1 MCVALLVLGMWLHAG
16 AQTKA
21 DALREALGRI
31 AEPAQAVVGA
41 AVLFEEADEER
52 LVTIGGETAFPLLS
66 VFKFHVAVAALDRME
81 REGIAPRQTV
91 RIAAER
97 LHEGTYSPLRDAN
110 PGRDACVSYE
120 ELIRYAVSLSDN
132 HACDVLIDFAGG
144 IDPVDAV
151 LRRTGIGGFELTQT
165 EETMHAD
172 PENCYCNRSTPSAMV
187 RLMKAVCGG
196 RVLGPSQTGLLMR
209 AMAGTSTGPDKLR
222 AGLPDSVRLGH
233 KTGSSDRL
241 ANGLK
246 IADNDAGF
254 FRLPDGTM
262 CYMAV
267 FVMDSAESDAENAR
281 LIARMARA
289 VYGLLCRTDE

>member
-144 IDPVDAV
+144 IDRVDAV

-165 EETMHAD
+165 E
-172 PENCYCNRSTPSAMV
+172 
-187 RLMKAVCGG
+187 
-196 RVLGPSQTGLLMR
+196 
-209 AMAGTSTGPDKLR
+209 
-222 AGLPDSVRLGH
+222 
-233 KTGSSDRL
+233 
-241 ANGLK
+241 
-246 IADNDAGF
+246 
-254 FRLPDGTM
+254 
-262 CYMAV
+262 
-267 FVMDSAESDAENAR
+267 
-281 LIARMARA
+281 
-289 VYGLLCRTDE
+289 